1 MAGVSINSPEWQ
13 PDFAAHLKGELTSCQ
28 RFHGTLPLKRRVPGA
43 GHNLKRAAMLK
54 RIAVFAVLVL
64 GYAVSGVL
72 LSSGSINAA
81 GPTAVATTK

>member
-1 MAGVSINSPEWQ
+1 
-13 PDFAAHLKGELTSCQ
+13 
-28 RFHGTLPLKRRVPGA
+28 
-43 GHNLKRAAMLK
+43 MLK

-81 GPTAVATTK
+81 GPTAVAASK

>member
-1 MAGVSINSPEWQ
+1 MGPCPSS
-13 PDFAAHLKGELTSCQ
+13 AA
-28 RFHGTLPLKRRVPGA
+28 PPGA
-43 GHNLKRAAMLK
+43 GRNLKRPAMLK

-81 GPTAVATTK
+81 GPTAVATAK

>member
-1 MAGVSINSPEWQ
+1 MAGASINSPEWQ
-13 PDFAAHLKGELTSCQ
+13 TNSAASLKAELTSCQ
-28 RFHGTLPLKRRVPGA
+28 RFHGTLPLKRRAPRA
-43 GHNLKRAAMLK
+43 GLNLKRPAMLK

-81 GPTAVATTK
+81 GPTAVAASK